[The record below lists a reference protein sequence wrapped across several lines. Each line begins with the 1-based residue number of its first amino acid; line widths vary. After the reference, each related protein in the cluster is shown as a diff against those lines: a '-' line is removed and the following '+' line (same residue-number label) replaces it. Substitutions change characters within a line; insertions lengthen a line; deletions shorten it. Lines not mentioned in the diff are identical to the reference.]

1 MEVKP
6 NGLPISS
13 PGQLPEFFILLK
25 DSLKTFRLP
34 FPFFQR
40 WEHNAVKDGW
50 KPRSG
55 SGSLVFTFWLC
66 LWTRGVKQAF
76 AAHHWHFMSNN
87 HTREWKLT
95 EDEAK
100 SGPHPTFSLGF
111 HCVSERFSLSAAMSY
126 LKTQDPRGSGR
137 SELPGSYGSAC
148 PHTCLLLD
156 SVPHFP
162 LWKTGERLLNQERSS
177 FKWHQL

>member
-13 PGQLPEFFILLK
+13 PGQLPEFFTLLK

-40 WEHNAVKDGW
+40 WEHNAVKGGL

-66 LWTRGVKQAF
+66 LWTRSVKQAF
-76 AAHHWHFMSNN
+76 AAHHWYFISNN
-87 HTREWKLT
+87 HTRDGNLQKMRR
-95 EDEAK
+95 
-100 SGPHPTFSLGF
+100 GRVPTPPSLSVF
-111 HCVSERFSLSAAMSY
+111 IVSLSASHCLQPWATWKP
-126 LKTQDPRGSGR
+126 KTQEEVEEVSCR
-137 SELPGSYGSAC
+137 
-148 PHTCLLLD
+148 
-156 SVPHFP
+156 VPMAVLARTPAFC
-162 LWKTGERLLNQERSS
+162 
-177 FKWHQL
+177 

>member
-40 WEHNAVKDGW
+40 WEHNVVKDGL

-100 SGPHPTFSLGF
+100 SGSPPHLLSRFSLCLWG
-111 HCVSERFSLSAAMSY
+111 FSLSAAMSY

-137 SELPGSYGSAC
+137 SELPGPYGSAC
-148 PHTCLLLD
+148 PRTCLLLD

>member
-40 WEHNAVKDGW
+40 WEHNAVKDGL

-66 LWTRGVKQAF
+66 LWTRGVQQAF

-87 HTREWKLT
+87 RTREWKLT
-95 EDEAK
+95 EDEAR

-111 HCVSERFSLSAAMSY
+111 HCVSEASHCLQPWATWKP
-126 LKTQDPRGSGR
+126 KTQEEVEEVSCR
-137 SELPGSYGSAC
+137 
-148 PHTCLLLD
+148 
-156 SVPHFP
+156 VPMAVLARAPAFC
-162 LWKTGERLLNQERSS
+162 
-177 FKWHQL
+177 

>member
-40 WEHNAVKDGW
+40 WEHNVVKGGL

-95 EDEAK
+95 EDEAR
-100 SGPHPTFSLGF
+100 SGSPPHLLS
-111 HCVSERFSLSAAMSY
+111 RFSLCLWALLTVCSHELLENPRPKRKWKKWAAGFLWRCLPAHLPFVRLCAS
-126 LKTQDPRGSGR
+126 LSSLENWRTAAKSG
-137 SELPGSYGSAC
+137 EIFL
-148 PHTCLLLD
+148 
-156 SVPHFP
+156 
-162 LWKTGERLLNQERSS
+162 
-177 FKWHQL
+177 